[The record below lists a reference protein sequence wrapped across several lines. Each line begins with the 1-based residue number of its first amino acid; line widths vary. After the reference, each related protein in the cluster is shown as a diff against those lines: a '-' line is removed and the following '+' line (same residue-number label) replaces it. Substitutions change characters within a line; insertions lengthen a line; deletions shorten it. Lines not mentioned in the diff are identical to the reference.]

1 MMIIINAVVAGD
13 FFVGLMQVRDRYFL
27 YCGDIAC
34 VGIAVKSSDCGDS
47 A

>member
-27 YCGDIAC
+27 CCG
-34 VGIAVKSSDCGDS
+34 GIAVKGSDCGDS
-47 A
+47 V

>member
-13 FFVGLMQVRDRYFL
+13 FFVGLIQVRDRDFL
-27 YCGDIAC
+27 FCG
-34 VGIAVKSSDCGDS
+34 GIAVKGSDCGDS